1 MRVPKVQNTIR
12 ENGWMRG
19 GLLLLLPP
27 FKAGRIGRACQRTS
41 HIIIAR
47 TERNYL
53 LNEKGRSSEE
63 LNLSYLP
70 YYYSSRESFSSSGH
84 NTITYIITP
93 PPFPTIPIATPTKQP
108 SPPILHFPL
117 LDLPF
122 PLSALPPYPPR
133 DHFVLRL
140 ASFAARARYDSLS
153 VGGEGAR
160 DERNVGAVRKKR
172 EAGSTML
179 TSSYLHS

>member
-1 MRVPKVQNTIR
+1 
-12 ENGWMRG
+12 MRG

-70 YYYSSRESFSSSGH
+70 SYYSSRESFSSSGH
-84 NTITYIITP
+84 NTIAYIITP
-93 PPFPTIPIATPTKQP
+93 PPFPAIPIATPTKQP
-108 SPPILHFPL
+108 SPHPAF
-117 LDLPF
+117 
-122 PLSALPPYPPR
+122 SPPR
-133 DHFVLRL
+133 SSVPPLCPPSLSPPRPLCL
-140 ASFAARARYDSLS
+140 ASGFLCCKGQIRFSVPWAAKERGMSGMWARC
-153 VGGEGAR
+153 E
-160 DERNVGAVRKKR
+160 KKGR
-172 EAGSTML
+172 L
-179 TSSYLHS
+179 DQRC

>member
-1 MRVPKVQNTIR
+1 
-12 ENGWMRG
+12 MRG

-70 YYYSSRESFSSSGH
+70 SYYSSRESFSSSGH
-84 NTITYIITP
+84 NTIAYIITP

-122 PLSALPPYPPR
+122 PLSALPPYPPPETTLSCVWLPLLQGPDTILCLWAAKER
-133 DHFVLRL
+133 GMSGMWARCEKKGGRINDANVVLP
-140 ASFAARARYDSLS
+140 
-153 VGGEGAR
+153 
-160 DERNVGAVRKKR
+160 
-172 EAGSTML
+172 T
-179 TSSYLHS
+179 